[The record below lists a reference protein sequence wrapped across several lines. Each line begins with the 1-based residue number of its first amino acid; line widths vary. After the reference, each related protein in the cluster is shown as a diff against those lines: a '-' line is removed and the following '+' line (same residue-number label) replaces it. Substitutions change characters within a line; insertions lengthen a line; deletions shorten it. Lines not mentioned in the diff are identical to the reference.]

1 MWTEELI
8 ERQSKLGDDVYC
20 LTFNK
25 SRIKGQLIEVK
36 DNAIVV
42 SVIDD
47 QKDVLYINVLYEDIE
62 LFGNVEKQ
70 KTIKLDGDSK
80 DENSQKD

>member
-1 MWTEELI
+1 MWSEELI

-25 SRIKGQLIEVK
+25 SRIKGQLIEIK
-36 DNAIVV
+36 DNGIVV

-70 KTIKLDGDSK
+70 KQIKIDGDSSN
-80 DENSQKD
+80 ENSQEN